1 MSALLDFVPTWIYY
15 VILFAGIGGTLI
27 TILFGILIPIQFK
40 LALQVV
46 STIALV
52 IGSFFIGAESTE
64 DRWRMEILKQ
74 QAEIVR
80 LEGLSQQV
88 TTEVVTKYLEKK
100 IYIKEKGNEIIKQIP
115 VYVTQKADDNC
126 IITNGVVRLLNA
138 AAKNEIPDTSSS
150 INGGTTQNAT
160 TSK

>member
-1 MSALLDFVPTWIYY
+1 
-15 VILFAGIGGTLI
+15 
-27 TILFGILIPIQFK
+27 
-40 LALQVV
+40 
-46 STIALV
+46 
-52 IGSFFIGAESTE
+52 
-64 DRWRMEILKQ
+64 MEILKQ

-126 IITNGVVRLLNA
+126 Y
-138 AAKNEIPDTSSS
+138 
-150 INGGTTQNAT
+150 
-160 TSK
+160 